1 MFVSL
6 PKRQAAQ
13 QRLWPV
19 EGLRLFEVLE
29 RINASSQSKP
39 LEATE
44 EDWGAGEGELMSVI
58 LPLLDMHFTL
68 LGVRLVSHT
77 GGLAQ
82 VYQPLTCHRGD
93 DAISCQHR
101 NNQFGRDEEETQPV
115 TRV

>member
-6 PKRQAAQ
+6 PKRQAAE

-19 EGLRLFEVLE
+19 EGPRLFEVLE

-39 LEATE
+39 PKKI
-44 EDWGAGEGELMSVI
+44 GGRGRGELMSVI

-82 VYQPLTCHRGD
+82 VYQPLTCLRGD
-93 DAISCQHR
+93 DAISCQRR